1 MLTKLQHTLEYRRK
15 PDEQLCEHLNV
26 KRCSLEGGVVCMLSG
41 HQFNKI

>member
-26 KRCSLEGGVVCMLSG
+26 KRCSLEGGGGMHAIWPSV
-41 HQFNKI
+41 